1 MRQIV
6 SAWLANSLFLS
17 EQIKSRVLLI
27 VLLIV
32 WAQSCGSILVVFLIS
47 STYAYI

>member
-17 EQIKSRVLLI
+17 EQIKNRLLFT

-32 WAQSCGSILVVFLIS
+32 WAQRCGSHLVVFRIS
-47 STYAYI
+47 ST